1 MYVHRRGEAASEAD
15 VDREGVRRH
24 VSDALS
30 TLPTMSRIPTKPFVG
45 SALLSAIDGSI
56 DPRDRA
62 RSAGDD
68 W

>member
-30 TLPTMSRIPTKPFVG
+30 TLPTMSRILAKPFVG
-45 SALLSAIDGSI
+45 NALLTAIDGLI
-56 DPRDRA
+56 EARHRA